1 MPEIDLTLPAI
12 LAGGAVAASA
22 FITGLVEVIKKLV
35 PLVGRHQWE
44 PQLAAIFAA
53 VLVMGALTG
62 VEPKPESVNE
72 WAAFALSGVLSWY
85 GITRLALGIHDDVTQ
100 APGSL
105 TGVPTAGTTTGSS
118 SPPSAPIG

>member
-1 MPEIDLTLPAI
+1 MPDLTLPAI

-22 FITGLVEVIKKLV
+22 FITGLVEVLKRLIPV
-35 PLVGRHQWE
+35 IGRHQWE
-44 PQLAAIFAA
+44 PQLAAIVAA

-62 VEPKPESVNE
+62 VVPKPETVNE
-72 WAAFALSGVLSWY
+72 WASFALSGVLSWY

-105 TGVPTAGTTTGSS
+105 TGQPTAGTSSGPTGGN
-118 SPPSAPIG
+118 P